1 MLNKKFILVL
11 TLCRKNKLRMISK
24 ATIVQFIEHKLLQP
38 SLYVY
43 KLCKK
48 TQGLFSFDRF
58 VFINQK
64 YWYSENYIFFTQYIH
79 FLLAEG
85 NFNVLWCNWWLC
97 FTCQSG
103 CNRTSYN
110 TGTKIT
116 GRSGSISTLIHVS
129 KRQTLSHSFTQSF
142 TLYKLSGERRLRK
155 LFFTSFIENDADRE
169 APDLV
174 CWSLN
179 ISKIKTWSSQ
189 SKYHSVNLLF

>member
-110 TGTKIT
+110 TGTKIKEDQDQYQLWYMYLT
-116 GRSGSISTLIHVS
+116 DKLFH
-129 KRQTLSHSFTQSF
+129 TLSHN
-142 TLYKLSGERRLRK
+142 LSHSTNSLVRDDWENCFLHHSLRTMRIGRL
-155 LFFTSFIENDADRE
+155 LIWSV
-169 APDLV
+169 DL
-174 CWSLN
+174 WIFL
-179 ISKIKTWSSQ
+179 K
-189 SKYHSVNLLF
+189 

>member
-64 YWYSENYIFFTQYIH
+64 YWYSENYIFFTQNIH

-129 KRQTLSHSFTQSF
+129 NRQTLSHN
-142 TLYKLSGERRLRK
+142 LSHSTNSLVRDDWENCFLHHSLRTMRIGRL
-155 LFFTSFIENDADRE
+155 LIWSV
-169 APDLV
+169 DL
-174 CWSLN
+174 WIFL
-179 ISKIKTWSSQ
+179 K
-189 SKYHSVNLLF
+189 